1 MRAMRRRRKAI
12 WVCSGSSSGQNVV
25 AASRVMQPNTTV
37 VVADELVEVLV
48 RAGVARVQGEARD
61 LVQAHRSHEV
71 LAHARRAAAATQQPH
86 SMQRS
91 SS

>member
-1 MRAMRRRRKAI
+1 MAGEKRH
-12 WVCSGSSSGQNVV
+12 
-25 AASRVMQPNTTV
+25 AAEHAV
-37 VVADELVEVLV
+37 VVADELVEVGV
-48 RAGVARVQGEARD
+48 VARIARIEPEAGD
-61 LVQAHRSHEV
+61 LVQADGADEV